1 MINIKYTNGIFGG
14 RRMGKEEIGK
24 QIDSKK
30 FSKTMRCYGDDKLGN
45 IIKEIYFVCM
55 REGYNL
61 AKFRL
66 EFLICLPPGVA
77 EKYWDDNM
85 ENIRIVLSLCEQYEE
100 CE

>member
-1 MINIKYTNGIFGG
+1 MVNIKYTNGIFGGG

-45 IIKEIYFVCM
+45 IIKEIYYDGM

-61 AKFRL
+61 AKFR
-66 EFLICLPPGVA
+66 
-77 EKYWDDNM
+77 
-85 ENIRIVLSLCEQYEE
+85 
-100 CE
+100 